1 MPDVVKF
8 SKGLSNTMPATLT
21 PGQFLIQTDTG
32 NMYLDNSSTERVQIK
47 DDTKLP
53 LTGGTLTG
61 PLTVQD
67 IIIEDDMIRRT
78 SPGNIRI
85 GRIEAEHPLQQVYIS
100 ACNPDN
106 AADTCTLAMKG
117 DTTFTT
123 GNVAGRFIFKHGALD
138 ENAHTD
144 IYNNN
149 IVNYSGTGNLG
160 ASGAMWNNLYVNNI
174 LGVSCGL
181 NLSSAAPV
189 FYRENSTTGNRI
201 QIDGNGFNFITSTS
215 FIKIQNGNIIP
226 NASGT
231 GGIGTSTNKWNSV
244 YSNLVDGLATPQE
257 TENTKAANVEF
268 VKNYVEAH
276 AGGGGTGS
284 GLPSG
289 GSPDTILIGSNV
301 AGEGQWTSNMPQAVI
316 IDDGTFN

>member
-61 PLTVQD
+61 SLTIQD
-67 IIIEDDMIRRT
+67 ITIEDDMIYRN
-78 SPGNIRI
+78 SQGSLRI
-85 GRIEAEHPLQQVYIS
+85 GRIEEGHPLQNVYIA
-100 ACNPDN
+100 ACSVNDE
-106 AADTCTLAMKG
+106 ADSCTLNLAG
-117 DTTFTT
+117 NATFTT
-123 GNVAGRFIFKHGALD
+123 GNVAGRFIFTHGALD

-226 NASGT
+226 NVSGT
-231 GGIGTSTNKWNSV
+231 GGIGTATNKWNSV
-244 YSNLVDGLATPQE
+244 YSNLVDGLTTPQE

-276 AGGGGTGS
+276 AGGTGS

-289 GSPDTILIGSNV
+289 GSPDTILIGSAV
-301 AGEGQWTSNMPQAVI
+301 AGEGQWTSTMPQAVV
-316 IDDGTFN
+316 IDDGVFS